1 MKNDEAEGPL
11 YFILGG
17 FFRDGVALSLL
28 LQQYVANQGTKLTAV
43 VCSSSQSRVR
53 ILVRDSMV
61 EEGKKSA
68 LSFVGFVGVV
78 RQGQLE
84 QFSNID
90 LLTDVA
96 QVHRSASEGLK
107 SGILEG

>member
-1 MKNDEAEGPL
+1 MKNDGAEGPL

-43 VCSSSQSRVR
+43 VCSSSQSRVGM
-53 ILVRDSMV
+53 LVRDSMV

-78 RQGQLE
+78 RQQGQLE

-96 QVHRSASEGLK
+96 QVHRSASEG
-107 SGILEG
+107 